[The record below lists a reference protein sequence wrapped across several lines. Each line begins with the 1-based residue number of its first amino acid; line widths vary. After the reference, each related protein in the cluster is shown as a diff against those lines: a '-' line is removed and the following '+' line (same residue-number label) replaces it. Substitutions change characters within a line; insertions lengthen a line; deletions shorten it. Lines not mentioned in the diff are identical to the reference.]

1 MANKI
6 NTEEAEKTTKKA
18 APKTKN
24 TDKKTVKKTTAK
36 KKVETV
42 VEELNAANDAPAAVE
57 TVKDS
62 QMTPETKAVEQSV
75 ANSELES
82 LLKKIAE
89 DNKVQ
94 AAYAQKQYNM
104 SRITA
109 VCATVAMLIVLVSA
123 VLIVPRAVGSL
134 TKVESTVSELEG
146 VAKTLSEEVPA
157 LLEST
162 TELIGDENSGLVQA
176 VGNFNKFDI
185 ETLNEA
191 INELKMAVEPFAML
205 FGGH

>member
-57 TVKDS
+57 TAKDS

-82 LLKKIAE
+82 LLKMIAE

-146 VAKTLSEEVPA
+146 VAKSLSEEVPA

>member
-57 TVKDS
+57 TAKDS

-146 VAKTLSEEVPA
+146 VAKSLSEEVPA

>member
-1 MANKI
+1 M
-6 NTEEAEKTTKKA
+6 
-18 APKTKN
+18 
-24 TDKKTVKKTTAK
+24 
-36 KKVETV
+36 
-42 VEELNAANDAPAAVE
+42 
-57 TVKDS
+57 
-62 QMTPETKAVEQSV
+62 
-75 ANSELES
+75 
-82 LLKKIAE
+82 
-89 DNKVQ
+89 
-94 AAYAQKQYNM
+94 
-104 SRITA
+104 
-109 VCATVAMLIVLVSA
+109 IVLVSA

-146 VAKTLSEEVPA
+146 VAKSLSEEVPA

-191 INELKMAVEPFAML
+191 INELKMAVEPFTML